1 MFTLLP
7 LCLALASGQL
17 SAQQSAAIS
26 NELDKANADVEKKY
40 DNRKPHELSS
50 EERRERA
57 QALSAAEKQVLDK
70 AGVSMSAW
78 SKDQQ
83 NGGREH
89 RAERA
94 QAKQALVEKERA
106 AAEAAAQKPEE
117 KPIVIQQGISDSSPV
132 TLEDKPNES
141 GEVVVEEGLPGDAV
155 RDQAEASAVDG
166 PGQSSPAPAR
176 KGGGKKR

>member
-1 MFTLLP
+1 MACTLSRFRH
-7 LCLALASGQL
+7 ASEPVAGHFEQ
-17 SAQQSAAIS
+17 
-26 NELDKANADVEKKY
+26 VEHDSLK
-40 DNRKPHELSS
+40 
-50 EERRERA
+50 
-57 QALSAAEKQVLDK
+57 
-70 AGVSMSAW
+70 
-78 SKDQQ
+78 
-83 NGGREH
+83 
-89 RAERA
+89 RA